1 MSEFGSH
8 YPIHRDPNGELAGS
22 CPNKSRHYTP
32 VAPAFV
38 LTVNNPPMPDLWEDE
53 PLIGGLIQEENG
65 EGLILE

>member
-8 YPIHRDPNGELAGS
+8 YPIHRDDEAVLAGA
-22 CPNKSRHYTP
+22 CPNKSVH
-32 VAPAFV
+32 VAPGAPVFV
-38 LTVNNPPMPDLWEDE
+38 LTVNNPAMPDLWEDE